1 MRRLRVTSTLAAL
14 LIGVAGCTLGRREVA
29 SVPPQAAPAPAP
41 SPAPPRMQFTA
52 TAYTIPGKTASGART
67 RRGICA
73 ADPSVLPFG
82 SRIRVE
88 DAGRYS
94 GVYMVKD
101 SGHKIDGREI
111 DLYIAN
117 DAEAK
122 RFGRRPVTVEVLASG
137 NRRYSLTMFP

>member
-1 MRRLRVTSTLAAL
+1 MRRLLVTSTLAAL

-29 SVPPQAAPAPAP
+29 SMPPQAAPAPAP
-41 SPAPPRMQFTA
+41 SPAPLRMEFTA
-52 TAYTIPGKTASGART
+52 TAYTISGKTASGART
-67 RRGICA
+67 RRGMCA
-73 ADPSVLPFG
+73 ADLSVLPLG

-88 DAGRYS
+88 GAGRYS
-94 GVYMVKD
+94 GVYVVKD

-122 RFGRRPVTVEVLASG
+122 RFGKRPVTVEVLGSG
-137 NRRYSLTMFP
+137 DRR

>member
-1 MRRLRVTSTLAAL
+1 MRCLRVTSTLAAL

-29 SVPPQAAPAPAP
+29 SMPPQAAPAPAP
-41 SPAPPRMQFTA
+41 SPLRMQFTA
-52 TAYTIPGKTASGART
+52 TAYTISGKTASGART
-67 RRGICA
+67 RRGMCA
-73 ADPSVLPFG
+73 ADLSVLPLG

-94 GVYMVKD
+94 GVYVVKD

-122 RFGRRPVTVEVLASG
+122 RFGKRPVTVEVLG
-137 NRRYSLTMFP
+137 PGDRR

>member
-14 LIGVAGCTLGRREVA
+14 LIGVAGCTLWRREVA

-41 SPAPPRMQFTA
+41 SPLRMQFTA

-73 ADPSVLPFG
+73 ADPAVLPFG

-88 DAGRYS
+88 GAGRHS
-94 GVYMVKD
+94 GVYVVKD
-101 SGHKIDGREI
+101 SGRKIDGREI
-111 DLYIAN
+111 DLYIAD
-117 DAEAK
+117 DAAAK
-122 RFGRRPVTVEVLASG
+122 RFGKRPVVVEVLGPAIHDSH
-137 NRRYSLTMFP
+137 

>member
-29 SVPPQAAPAPAP
+29 SVPPQAAPAP
-41 SPAPPRMQFTA
+41 SPLRMQFTA
-52 TAYTIPGKTASGART
+52 TAYTISGKTASGAHA

-73 ADPSVLPFG
+73 ADPSVLPLG

-88 DAGRYS
+88 GAGRYS
-94 GVYMVKD
+94 GVYVVKD

-117 DAEAK
+117 DAEAR
-122 RFGRRPVTVEVLASG
+122 RFGKRPVTVEVLGSG
-137 NRRYSLTMFP
+137 DRR

>member
-1 MRRLRVTSTLAAL
+1 MRCLRVTSTLAAL

-29 SVPPQAAPAPAP
+29 SMPPQAAPAPAP
-41 SPAPPRMQFTA
+41 SPLRMQFTA
-52 TAYTIPGKTASGART
+52 TAYTISGKTASGAHA

-73 ADPSVLPFG
+73 ADLSVLPLG

-88 DAGRYS
+88 GAGRYS
-94 GVYMVKD
+94 GVYVVKD

-117 DAEAK
+117 DAQAK
-122 RFGRRPVTVEVLASG
+122 RFGKRPVTVEVLGSG
-137 NRRYSLTMFP
+137 DRR